1 MDNQKEFKKAYVV
14 AVDMGYGH
22 QRAAYPLKDIATSP
36 ESMGGD
42 GVIINANK
50 YAGIPKS
57 DHRKW
62 EGGRKIYEKISRLK
76 HLPIVGNWIFGI
88 LDYIQRIEPFYP
100 QRDLS
105 KTTLQLEQ
113 IYKWIEKDWGKDL
126 IDRLNKNR
134 LPTINTFFTS
144 AFFAEEHGYKGDIYT
159 ICTDTDI
166 SRAWA
171 PLNPKKSRIK
181 YLAPNRRVKERL
193 QEYGIKEENIYVTG
207 FPLPK
212 ENIGE
217 DLKILKQSIG
227 QRIVNLD
234 LDGRYREKYGKTIK
248 DFIGEQYCDKNCP
261 VRHPLTI
268 TFAVGGAGAQREIG
282 VEILKS
288 LQKKIDKGEV
298 ILNLV
303 AGVKNDVYLYYQE
316 HVRKL
321 GLEKKNNGHINI
333 IYADD
338 KMEYFSRFNKILLTT
353 DVLWTKPSELSF
365 YAGLGI
371 PVIMAPPIGSQEI
384 FNKAWLTSIG
394 AGVDQ
399 QNPKF
404 TNEWLED
411 WLQSG
416 WLAEAAM
423 EGFLDAPRNGAYHI
437 EEIVLRGKRSEIDD
451 MHLL

>member
-126 IDRLNKNR
+126 IDRLNKNP
-134 LPTINTFFTS
+134 LPMINTFFTS

>member
-1 MDNQKEFKKAYVV
+1 MINKNKKAYVV

-42 GVIINANK
+42 GLIINANK

-57 DHRKW
+57 DQRKW

-76 HLPIVGNWIFGI
+76 HLPIIGNWIFGI
-88 LDYIQRIEPFYP
+88 LDYLQRIEPFYP

-105 KTTLQLEQ
+105 KSTLQLEQ
-113 IYKWIEKDWGKDL
+113 IYNWIGKGWGKDL
-126 IDRLNKNR
+126 IDKLNKNP
-134 LPTINTFFTS
+134 LPYIATFFTC
-144 AFFAEEHGYKGDIYT
+144 AFFAEEHGYKGDIYC

-171 PLNPKKSRIK
+171 PLEPKKSRIK

-193 QEYGIKEENIYVTG
+193 QEYGIKQENIYITG

-234 LDGRYREKYGKTIK
+234 LDGRYRQKYGKTIK
-248 DFIGEQYCDKNCP
+248 DFIGEEYCDMSCP
-261 VRHPLTI
+261 VHHPLTI

-288 LQKKIDKGEV
+288 LKQKINKGEV

-316 HVRKL
+316 NVRKL
-321 GLEKKNNGHINI
+321 GLEKKHNGHINI
-333 IYADD
+333 IYADN
-338 KMEYFSRFNKILLTT
+338 KMEYFERFNKILLTT
-353 DVLWTKPSELSF
+353 DILWTKPSELSF
-365 YAGLGI
+365 YVGLGV
-371 PVIMAPPIGSQEI
+371 PVIMAPPIGAQEI

-423 EGFLDAPRNGAYHI
+423 EGFLDAPKNGAYHI
-437 EEIVLRGKRSEIDD
+437 EEIVLRGKRSEIED